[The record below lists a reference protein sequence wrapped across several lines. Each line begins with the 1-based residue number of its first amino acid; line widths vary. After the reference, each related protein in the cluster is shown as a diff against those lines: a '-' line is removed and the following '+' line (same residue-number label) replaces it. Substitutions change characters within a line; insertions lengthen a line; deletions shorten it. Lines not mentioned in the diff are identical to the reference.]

1 MRAKVSSSKT
11 RCCYFSLENVAF
23 FLLNAFTSSLSKEDK
38 PKKVIFQDQLSP
50 QEYQRVKN

>member
-11 RCCYFSLENVAF
+11 HCYFSLENVAF

-38 PKKVIFQDQLSP
+38 PNKVIFQDQLSP
-50 QEYQRVKN
+50 QGHQRVKN